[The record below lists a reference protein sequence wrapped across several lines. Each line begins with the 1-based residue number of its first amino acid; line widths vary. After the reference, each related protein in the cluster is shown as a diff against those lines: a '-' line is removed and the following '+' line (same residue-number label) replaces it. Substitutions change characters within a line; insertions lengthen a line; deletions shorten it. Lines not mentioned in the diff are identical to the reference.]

1 MCGHLWTRETFSD
14 EFPLKGIVYFAH
26 GMGEHAFAY
35 RHFGDRL
42 ATAGYA
48 LLAMDHFGHGKS
60 DGARMSLGFDQAV
73 KDYLYFIEST
83 WTQYPATLPR
93 FLLGQSFGGLLA
105 IHVALHRQARWA
117 GVILTAAAVGVDWD
131 ASKLAAYALFST
143 LAKCGILPDIPVL
156 PAFSGR
162 EICRDVEGAS
172 NYDTDPLIYH
182 GKLKTRIA
190 LETMQAMMGCK
201 SRYSE
206 FKVPLLVLHGTRDI
220 TTSLPAAQTFC
231 KSVSSPDATF
241 RKLEGLAH
249 LLFMEPERLHVM
261 KEIVHWIDMRA
272 KPHLNSKM

>member
-1 MCGHLWTRETFSD
+1 MGIYTEAPVNARYESWFFKSENSSDTKMCGHLWTRETFSD

-162 EICRDVEGAS
+162 EICRVNFKQS
-172 NYDTDPLIYH
+172 
-182 GKLKTRIA
+182 LKSTKQI
-190 LETMQAMMGCK
+190 
-201 SRYSE
+201 S
-206 FKVPLLVLHGTRDI
+206 
-220 TTSLPAAQTFC
+220 TT
-231 KSVSSPDATF
+231 
-241 RKLEGLAH
+241 
-249 LLFMEPERLHVM
+249 
-261 KEIVHWIDMRA
+261 
-272 KPHLNSKM
+272 